1 MRATKVAC
9 ISLTESSIL
18 MPQPSLRISTP
29 NSLAEAAEP
38 YSLAMATVISKGRA
52 WSLYQGRAGSL
63 KLCTS
68 EIGMS
73 SSWST
78 VALTG
83 RAMSRERVELKTPVR
98 SVVRSKVAGEG

>member
-1 MRATKVAC
+1 
-9 ISLTESSIL
+9 

-52 WSLYQGRAGSL
+52 WSEYQGRAGSL
-63 KLCTS
+63 KLCT
-68 EIGMS
+68 EEMGMS
-73 SSWST
+73 SIWSM

-83 RAMSRERVELKTPVR
+83 SETLRDRVELKTPVW
-98 SVVRSKVAGEG
+98 SVVRLKSFWKSGWRVV